1 MTSSLTFLSW
11 REKFRGLQGTNTCSP
26 DFQFFSFFRLL
37 ERTFRGKRGL
47 HDMPPTKKGDLDKL
61 AWGWIESV
69 NPDEIEKIHLE
80 TAYRIGLKSCKTCKR
95 NCTYN
100 PQCLTGLG
108 EEKYMKSQPAEV
120 VSLESSLSELRDPT
134 QYVGLK
140 NLGATC
146 YVNSLIQMWFHN
158 EDMRIIYKWDI
169 TEDPEEKEALYQS
182 KKAGIPYQPV
192 TAVGQLQY
200 LFAMMQ
206 FGNRSLLDPI
216 NLAIALSLDTR
227 TQQDAQEF
235 SKLLLCHI
243 EGKLQQNS
251 ELKQMLQRLTQGKYS
266 YINRCSTCSTEYPTS
281 TTFYELDL
289 QLAGTL
295 KEAIDNYLLEEQL
308 TGANQYHCV
317 TCNDKKDA
325 RRFIRL
331 ESLPE
336 TLNIQLMRFV
346 FHRDSGQKKK
356 LNSYIQ
362 FPEELDMSEYIGCQP
377 QTHLYSLVAVLSHKG
392 PSAHSGHYIANIC
405 NSSGE
410 WYQFSDDKVEK
421 MQNKRIED
429 SVNDKSMKRGR
440 VPKGFLS
447 SNTAY
452 MLVYKKLTVDSRTS
466 ASKKVK
472 LKKPDAEVN
481 ASSDTVSLE
490 KLTVKEENSDTP
502 NETASEL
509 EQNSENRAEMDECTI
524 SKKTDTP
531 TTDKNEKI
539 ETEDRNDT
547 EAIVSTNGCKD
558 TQDSTLEQLQNKVHC
573 LKQPVVKVVK
583 LDYKRL
589 NGDAHRAMSCGERDF
604 YEEMEFEN
612 WQVSSTMRELVRQE
626 NVKHELSLLAAQ
638 QEKQKE
644 IEDQNFK
651 RQLIIDVYNIIQS
664 VTSWDNYYW
673 IPTDWLSKWLN
684 GNSSTVDVRPIDNS
698 NLMCSHSRLDPLK
711 VSRMKCVPELAAQML
726 YDKYQGGPRLD
737 QTFLCEICVK
747 RRCKLLRFKLALERD
762 HKEVGELIRTFKEPT
777 ETSYIIGTDSL
788 RSWRRLAMETFQ
800 EDVEEKVDDCQDIQ
814 EESKNTD
821 KDNGKTDGNDC
832 PKEVEENKE
841 NEIINFNEDL
851 LCEHKSLKTADSSRK
866 VIPQEAWSILK
877 KYFPDSKEYSVG
889 SSSCSICE
897 ERMESA
903 QRAKKDD
910 KIKAKQQKD
919 ELTDLYYG
927 RNRNEIAKCNDP
939 DKAFYIVEK
948 SFLDSWRSFIRYAE
962 IYSRTPPTS
971 IQNASLLCE
980 AHKGFLHAASINNEL
995 YSIVTAEEWSKLMQ
1009 FYEADYPIMIKK
1021 IGDDY
1026 HTIPTPCAACM
1037 LAKVEQ
1043 ERLESLKYDRA
1054 TIYIKCIDEN
1064 EEIKTDNDYKV
1075 ATKKPK
1081 IEKARPSR
1089 SRRKLKG
1096 SHELKVSSEIT
1107 LKDLKVMTMQIC
1119 GAGPYDQ
1126 HIMLGEHELIDDNLS
1141 LAALG
1146 IFPGALLTLKTD
1158 APLENETDVESVAHN
1173 FDSSSPEKGFKGTE
1187 LVPS

>member
-1 MTSSLTFLSW
+1 MESNLDP
-11 REKFRGLQGTNTCSP
+11 RMNRPK
-26 DFQFFSFFRLL
+26 
-37 ERTFRGKRGL
+37 
-47 HDMPPTKKGDLDKL
+47 MPPTKKGDLDKL
-61 AWGWIESV
+61 AWAWIESIS
-69 NPDEIEKIHLE
+69 PDEIEKTHLE
-80 TAYRIGLKSCKTCKR
+80 TAYRIGLKSCKNCKR

-108 EEKYMKSQPAEV
+108 EDKYMKSQPAEV

-158 EDMRIIYKWDI
+158 EDMRRIIYKWDI
-169 TEDPEEKEALYQS
+169 TEDPEEKEALCQL
-182 KKAGIPYQPV
+182 KKAGVPYHPV

-206 FGNRSLLDPI
+206 FGNRSLLDPV

-251 ELKQMLQRLTQGKYS
+251 ELEQMLQRLTQGKYS
-266 YINRCSTCSTEYPTS
+266 YINSCSTCSTEYPTS

-289 QLAGTL
+289 QLAATL
-295 KEAIDNYLLEEQL
+295 KGAIDNYLSEEQL
-308 TGANQYHCV
+308 TGADQYHCV

-362 FPEELDMSEYIGCQP
+362 FPEELDMSEYIRCQP

-392 PSAHSGHYIANIC
+392 PSAYSGHYIANIC

-452 MLVYKKLTVDSRTS
+452 MLVYKKLTSDARINAV
-466 ASKKVK
+466 KKVK
-472 LKKPDAEVN
+472 LKKLDVEIN
-481 ASSDTVSLE
+481 ASNDAVYCEKLAVTEKSDTGDEMKQKADIEDAPLIQ
-490 KLTVKEENSDTP
+490 EENSEKILKLDLE
-502 NETASEL
+502 NAIEVDESAISEKTDIPT
-509 EQNSENRAEMDECTI
+509 MDE
-524 SKKTDTP
+524 
-531 TTDKNEKI
+531 NN
-539 ETEDRNDT
+539 TE
-547 EAIVSTNGCKD
+547 IVASTNGCKD
-558 TQDSTLEQLQNKVHC
+558 THESTLEQLQKVHH
-573 LKQPVVKVVK
+573 LKESTVKVVK

-644 IEDQNFK
+644 IEDQNSK
-651 RQLIIDVYNIIQS
+651 RQLVIDVYNIIHS
-664 VTSWDNYYW
+664 TVSWSNYYW
-673 IPTDWLSKWLN
+673 IPTDWLSKWLI
-684 GNSSTVDVRPIDNS
+684 GHSSAVDIRPIDNS
-698 NLMCSHSRLDPLK
+698 NSMCSHYRLDPLK

-726 YDKYQGGPRLD
+726 YDKYLGGPRLD

-747 RRCKLLRFKLALERD
+747 RRCKLLRFKITLERD
-762 HKEVGELIRTFKEPT
+762 HKEVGELIRTFKEPV

-800 EDVEEKVDDCQDIQ
+800 EDIEQKEDDCQDTLQ

-821 KDNGKTDGNDC
+821 KDGNDC

-841 NEIINFNEDL
+841 NEVIINFNEDL

-866 VIPQEAWSILK
+866 VIPQEAWVILK
-877 KYFPDSKEYSVG
+877 KYFPDSKEYPVG
-889 SSSCSICE
+889 SPSCSICE
-897 ERMESA
+897 EKMKSA

-927 RNRNEIAKCNDP
+927 KNRNEISTCIDP
-939 DKAFYIVEK
+939 LKSFYIVEK
-948 SFLDSWRSFIRYAE
+948 GFLDSWRSFVRYAE
-962 IYSRTPPTS
+962 VYSRTPPTG

-980 AHKGFLHAASINNEL
+980 EHKGLLHVPRITNEL
-995 YSIVTAEEWSKLMQ
+995 YTIVTEEEWLKLMQ
-1009 FYEADYPIMIKK
+1009 FYDVDYPIVIKK
-1021 IGDDY
+1021 TGDDY
-1026 HTIPTPCAACM
+1026 STNPGLCAACM

-1054 TIYIKCIDEN
+1054 TIYVKCIDEN
-1064 EEIKTDNDYKV
+1064 VESKMDDADYEV
-1075 ATKKPK
+1075 TTKKPK
-1081 IEKARPSR
+1081 IAKARPSR
-1089 SRRKLKG
+1089 TRRKLKG

-1107 LKDLKVMTMQIC
+1107 LKELKVMTMQIC

-1126 HIMLGEHELIDDNLS
+1126 HIMLGEHELIDDSLS

-1146 IFPGALLTLKTD
+1146 IFPGALLTLKID
-1158 APLENETDVESVAHN
+1158 SPLENETDVESDAHN

>member
-1 MTSSLTFLSW
+1 
-11 REKFRGLQGTNTCSP
+11 
-26 DFQFFSFFRLL
+26 
-37 ERTFRGKRGL
+37 
-47 HDMPPTKKGDLDKL
+47 MPPTKKGDLDKL
-61 AWGWIESV
+61 AWAWIESIS
-69 NPDEIEKIHLE
+69 PDEIEKIHLE
-80 TAYRIGLKSCKTCKR
+80 TAYRIGLKSCKNCKR

-108 EEKYMKSQPAEV
+108 EDKYMKSQPAEV

-158 EDMRIIYKWDI
+158 EDMRRIIYKWDI
-169 TEDPEEKEALYQS
+169 TEDPEEKEALCQF
-182 KKAGIPYQPV
+182 KKAGVPYHPV
-192 TAVGQLQY
+192 TVVGQLQY
-200 LFAMMQ
+200 TFAMMQ

-289 QLAGTL
+289 QLAATL
-295 KEAIDNYLLEEQL
+295 KEAIDNYLSEEQL

-362 FPEELDMSEYIGCQP
+362 FPEELDMSEYIRCQP

-452 MLVYKKLTVDSRTS
+452 MLVYKKLTSDGRIN
-466 ASKKVK
+466 AAKKAK
-472 LKKPDAEVN
+472 LKKLDVEIN
-481 ASSDTVSLE
+481 ASNDTVYCEKLSVTEKSDTADEPKQKADIEDAPLIE
-490 KLTVKEENSDTP
+490 EENSEKILKLD
-502 NETASEL
+502 L
-509 EQNSENRAEMDECTI
+509 ENVIEIDESAI

-531 TTDKNEKI
+531 ITGE
-539 ETEDRNDT
+539 NDT
-547 EAIVSTNGCKD
+547 PITGENDTSITSENNTPITGENDTPITGENNTEIVASTNGCKD
-558 TQDSTLEQLQNKVHC
+558 THDSTLEQVQKVHD
-573 LKQPVVKVVK
+573 LKESVVKVGKV
-583 LDYKRL
+583 DYKRL

-644 IEDQNFK
+644 IEDQNSK
-651 RQLIIDVYNIIQS
+651 RQLVIDVYNIIHS
-664 VTSWDNYYW
+664 TVSWSNYYW
-673 IPTDWLSKWLN
+673 IPTDWLSKWLI
-684 GNSSTVDVRPIDNS
+684 GHSSAVEIRPIDNS
-698 NLMCSHSRLDPLK
+698 NLMCSHYRLDPMK

-726 YDKYQGGPRLD
+726 YDKYLGGPRLD

-747 RRCKLLRFKLALERD
+747 RRCKLLRFKITLERD
-762 HKEVGELIRTFKEPT
+762 HKEVGELIRTFKEPV

-800 EDVEEKVDDCQDIQ
+800 EDIEQKEDDCQDTLQ
-814 EESKNTD
+814 EESKNMD
-821 KDNGKTDGNDC
+821 KDGNDC

-841 NEIINFNEDL
+841 NEVIINFNEDL

-866 VIPQEAWSILK
+866 VIPQEAWVILK
-877 KYFPDSKEYSVG
+877 KYFPDSKEYPVG
-889 SSSCSICE
+889 SPSCSICE
-897 ERMESA
+897 EKMESA

-927 RNRNEIAKCNDP
+927 KNRNEISKCDDP
-939 DKAFYIVEK
+939 LKSFYIVEK

-962 IYSRTPPTS
+962 VYSRTPPTG

-980 AHKGFLHAASINNEL
+980 EHKGFLHSPKINNEL
-995 YSIVTAEEWSKLMQ
+995 YTIVTEEEWLKLMQ
-1009 FYEADYPIMIKK
+1009 FYDVDHPIVIKK
-1021 IGDDY
+1021 TSDDY
-1026 HTIPTPCAACM
+1026 CTNPGPCAACM

-1054 TIYIKCIDEN
+1054 TIYVKCIDEN
-1064 EEIKTDNDYKV
+1064 EEPKMDDNDYEV
-1075 ATKKPK
+1075 VTKKPK
-1081 IEKARPSR
+1081 IAKARPSR
-1089 SRRKLKG
+1089 TRRKLKG

-1107 LKDLKVMTMQIC
+1107 LKELKVMTMQIC

-1126 HIMLGEHELIDDNLS
+1126 HIMLGEHELIDDSLS

-1146 IFPGALLTLKTD
+1146 IFPGALLTLKID
-1158 APLENETDVESVAHN
+1158 APVENETDVESDIHN
-1173 FDSSSPEKGFKGTE
+1173 IDSSSPEKGFKGTE

>member
-1 MTSSLTFLSW
+1 M
-11 REKFRGLQGTNTCSP
+11 
-26 DFQFFSFFRLL
+26 
-37 ERTFRGKRGL
+37 
-47 HDMPPTKKGDLDKL
+47 DKL
-61 AWGWIESV
+61 AWAWIESV
-69 NPDEIEKIHLE
+69 DPDKIEKIHLE
-80 TAYRIGLKSCKTCKR
+80 TAYRIGLKNCKNCKR

-158 EDMRIIYKWDI
+158 EDMRRIIYKWDI

-182 KKAGIPYQPV
+182 KKAGIPYHPA

-200 LFAMMQ
+200 IFAMMQ

-289 QLAGTL
+289 QLAATL
-295 KEAIDNYLLEEQL
+295 KEAIDNYLSEEQL

-362 FPEELDMSEYIGCQP
+362 FPEDLDMSEYIRCP
-377 QTHLYSLVAVLSHKG
+377 PHTHLYSLVAVLSHKG

-429 SVNDKSMKRGR
+429 GVNDKPMKRGR

-452 MLVYKKLTVDSRTS
+452 MLVYKKLTADSRTN
-466 ASKKVK
+466 ATKKVK
-472 LKKPDAEVN
+472 LKKPDAEV
-481 ASSDTVSLE
+481 SCDIICLE
-490 KLTVKEENSDTP
+490 KLTVKEKSDIQDETKQKHVEDASLSQEEKLLIE
-502 NETASEL
+502 NETKISTL
-509 EQNSENRAEMDECTI
+509 DSENIIEKDESTI
-524 SKKTDTP
+524 KTDTF
-531 TTDKNEKI
+531 TTD
-539 ETEDRNDT
+539 ETT
-547 EAIVSTNGCKD
+547 ETVANTNGCKD
-558 TQDSTLEQLQNKVHC
+558 THDSTAEQLQNKTHC

-612 WQVSSTMRELVRQE
+612 WQVSSTMRDLVRQE

-644 IEDQNFK
+644 IEDQNSK
-651 RQLIIDVYNIIQS
+651 RQLVIDVYNIIQS
-664 VTSWDNYYW
+664 TESWSNYYW

-684 GNSSTVDVRPIDNS
+684 GHSSALDVRPIDNS

-711 VSRMKCVPELAAQML
+711 VSRMKCVPELVAKML
-726 YDKYQGGPRLD
+726 YDKYQGGPQLD

-747 RRCKLLRFKLALERD
+747 QRCKLLRFKVALERD

-800 EDVEEKVDDCQDIQ
+800 EDIEQKVDDCQDTLQ
-814 EESKNTD
+814 EDSKNTD
-821 KDNGKTDGNDC
+821 KDGNDC

-841 NEIINFNEDL
+841 NEVIINFNEDL

-866 VIPQEAWSILK
+866 VIPQEAWLLLK
-877 KYFPDSKEYSVG
+877 KYFPDSKEYPIG
-889 SSSCSICE
+889 SPSCSVCE
-897 ERMESA
+897 EKMENA

-927 RNRNEIAKCNDP
+927 RNRNEIVKCNDSE
-939 DKAFYIVEK
+939 KSFYIVEK
-948 SFLDSWRSFIRYAE
+948 GFLDSWRSFIRYTE
-962 IYSRTPPTS
+962 IYSRTSPTG

-980 AHKGFLHAASINNEL
+980 DHKGFLHSPRINNEL
-995 YSIVTAEEWSKLMQ
+995 YSIVTAEEWSKLIQ
-1009 FYEADYPIMIKK
+1009 FYEADYPIVIRKT
-1021 IGDDY
+1021 GDDY
-1026 HTIPTPCAACM
+1026 QTNPGPCAACM
-1037 LAKVEQ
+1037 LARVEQ

-1054 TIYIKCIDEN
+1054 TIYIKCIDDN
-1064 EEIKTDNDYKV
+1064 EESKTTDNDYEV
-1075 ATKKPK
+1075 AVKKPK
-1081 IEKARPSR
+1081 MEKSRPSR

-1107 LKDLKVMTMQIC
+1107 LKELKVMTMQIC

-1146 IFPGALLTLKTD
+1146 IFPGALLTLKID
-1158 APLENETDVESVAHN
+1158 APLENETDVESDAYN
-1173 FDSSSPEKGFKGTE
+1173 FESSSPEKGFKGTE

>member
-1 MTSSLTFLSW
+1 
-11 REKFRGLQGTNTCSP
+11 
-26 DFQFFSFFRLL
+26 
-37 ERTFRGKRGL
+37 
-47 HDMPPTKKGDLDKL
+47 MPPTKKGDLDKL
-61 AWGWIESV
+61 AWAWVEGVSL
-69 NPDEIEKIHLE
+69 DEIEQIHLE
-80 TAYRIGLKSCKTCKR
+80 AAYRIGLKNCRNCKR

-108 EEKYMKSQPAEV
+108 EEKYIKSQPVEV
-120 VSLESSLSELRDPT
+120 VSLESSLTELRDPT

-158 EDMRIIYKWDI
+158 EDMRRIIYKWDI

-182 KKAGIPYQPV
+182 KKAETSYHPV

-200 LFAMMQ
+200 IFAMMQ

-251 ELKQMLQRLTQGKYS
+251 ELKLMLQRLTQGKYS

-289 QLAGTL
+289 QLAATL
-295 KEAIDNYLLEEQL
+295 KEAIDNYLSEEQL

-362 FPEELDMSEYIGCQP
+362 FPEDLDMSEYVGGQP

-429 SVNDKSMKRGR
+429 GVIDKSIKRGR

-452 MLVYKKLTVDSRTS
+452 MLVYKKLTIDVRTNG
-466 ASKKVK
+466 AKKVK
-472 LKKPDAEVN
+472 LKKHDTEIN
-481 ASSDTVSLE
+481 TSSDTIIFE
-490 KLTVKEENSDTP
+490 KLTVKERADKTED
-502 NETASEL
+502 ETHQKNNIEDVPL
-509 EQNSENRAEMDECTI
+509 IQEDLNNILKLNSENVETDESSTL
-524 SKKTDTP
+524 SNKTDASLTNKSEVIK
-531 TTDKNEKI
+531 TV
-539 ETEDRNDT
+539 
-547 EAIVSTNGCKD
+547 VSTNGCKD
-558 TQDSTLEQLQNKVHC
+558 TQDSTLEQLQNKIYC
-573 LKQPVVKVVK
+573 LKQPVVKIVK

-604 YEEMEFEN
+604 YEEMEFES

-626 NVKHELSLLAAQ
+626 NIKHELSLLAAQ

-644 IEDQNFK
+644 IEDQNSK
-651 RQLIIDVYNIIQS
+651 RQFIIDLYNTIHSI
-664 VTSWDNYYW
+664 VSWSNYYYW
-673 IPTDWLSKWLN
+673 IPTDWLSKLLN
-684 GNSSTVDVRPIDNS
+684 GHSSSVDVCPIDNS
-698 NLMCSHSRLDPLK
+698 TIMCSHNRLDPLK
-711 VSRMKCVPELAAQML
+711 VNRMKCMPQLAAEML
-726 YDKYQGGPRLD
+726 YDRYQGGPRLD
-737 QTFLCEICVK
+737 QTSLCEICVK
-747 RRCKLLRFKLALERD
+747 RRYKLLRFKLALERD
-762 HKEVGELIRTFKEPT
+762 HKEVGDLIRKFNEPT
-777 ETSYIIGTDSL
+777 KTSYIIGTDSL

-800 EDVEEKVDDCQDIQ
+800 EDIEEKEDDCQDTIQ
-814 EESKNTD
+814 EESKNID
-821 KDNGKTDGNDC
+821 KESNDC
-832 PKEVEENKE
+832 SKEVEDDKE
-841 NEIINFNEDL
+841 HEVIINFNEDL

-866 VIPQEAWSILK
+866 VIPQEAWLILK
-877 KYFPDSKEYSVG
+877 KYFPDSKEYTVG
-889 SSSCSICE
+889 SSSCLICE

-927 RNRNEIAKCNDP
+927 KNRNEISKCDNP
-939 DKAFYIVEK
+939 EKSFYIVEK
-948 SFLDSWRSFIRYAE
+948 GFLDSWRSFIRYAE
-962 IYSRTPPTS
+962 IYSRTPPAS
-971 IQNASLLCE
+971 IQNATLLCE
-980 AHKGFLHAASINNEL
+980 EHKGFLYTPRINNEL
-995 YSIVTAEEWSKLMQ
+995 YSIVTAEEWSKLLQ
-1009 FYEADYPIMIKK
+1009 LYEADYPIVIKK
-1021 IGDDY
+1021 IGEDY
-1026 HTIPTPCAACM
+1026 ETDPGTCGACM

-1054 TIYIKCIDEN
+1054 TIYVKCIDETD
-1064 EEIKTDNDYKV
+1064 EPKTDNDYEV
-1075 ATKKPK
+1075 VSKKPK
-1081 IEKARPSR
+1081 IQTARPSR

-1096 SHELKVSSEIT
+1096 YHELKVSSEIT
-1107 LKDLKVMTMQIC
+1107 LKELKVMTMQIC

-1146 IFPGALLTLKTD
+1146 IFPGALLTLKID
-1158 APLENETDVESVAHN
+1158 APLENDTDGESDAHN
-1173 FDSSSPEKGFKGTE
+1173 FESLSPEKGFKGIEKRTQKRE
-1187 LVPS
+1187 RLVPVDSRR

>member
-1 MTSSLTFLSW
+1 
-11 REKFRGLQGTNTCSP
+11 
-26 DFQFFSFFRLL
+26 
-37 ERTFRGKRGL
+37 
-47 HDMPPTKKGDLDKL
+47 MPPTKKVDLDKL
-61 AWGWIESV
+61 AWAWIESI
-69 NPDEIEKIHLE
+69 DSDKIEKIHLE
-80 TAYRIGLKSCKTCKR
+80 TAYRIGLKNCKNCKR

-158 EDMRIIYKWDI
+158 EDMRRIIYKWDI
-169 TEDPEEKEALYQS
+169 TEDPEEKEALYQC
-182 KKAGIPYQPV
+182 KKAGLSSYHPV

-200 LFAMMQ
+200 IFAMMQ

-251 ELKQMLQRLTQGKYS
+251 ELKQMLQMLTQGKYS

-289 QLAGTL
+289 QLAATL
-295 KEAIDNYLLEEQL
+295 KEAIDNYLSEEQL

-362 FPEELDMSEYIGCQP
+362 FPEDLDMSEYIRCSP
-377 QTHLYSLVAVLSHKG
+377 QTHMYGLVAVLSHKG

-421 MQNKRIED
+421 MHNKRIED
-429 SVNDKSMKRGR
+429 SVNDKPMKRGR

-452 MLVYKKLTVDSRTS
+452 MLVYKKLTADGRTNVT
-466 ASKKVK
+466 KKVK
-472 LKKPDAEVN
+472 LKK
-481 ASSDTVSLE
+481 SDTEVSCDTICLE
-490 KLTVKEENSDTP
+490 TLTVREKSDTLDETKQKHDIEDTSLPQEENLIIQKEKEISTLD
-502 NETASEL
+502 
-509 EQNSENRAEMDECTI
+509 SENITEKEICTI
-524 SKKTDTP
+524 SQKTDTLTVDE
-531 TTDKNEKI
+531 TTE
-539 ETEDRNDT
+539 
-547 EAIVSTNGCKD
+547 IVASTNGCKD
-558 TQDSTLEQLQNKVHC
+558 THDSTVEQLQNKEQNKPHC
-573 LKQPVVKVVK
+573 LKQPVVKVIK

-604 YEEMEFEN
+604 TKKMEFEN

-644 IEDQNFK
+644 IEDQNSK
-651 RQLIIDVYNIIQS
+651 RQLVIDVYNIIQS
-664 VTSWDNYYW
+664 TVSWNNYYW

-684 GNSSTVDVRPIDNS
+684 GHSSALDVRPIDNS
-698 NLMCSHSRLDPLK
+698 SFMCLHNRLDPLK

-726 YDKYQGGPRLD
+726 YDQYQGSPRLD
-737 QTFLCEICVK
+737 QTSLCEICVK
-747 RRCKLLRFKLALERD
+747 QRCKLLRFKLTLERD
-762 HKEVGELIRTFKEPT
+762 HKEVAELIRAFKEPT

-800 EDVEEKVDDCQDIQ
+800 EDVEQNVDECQDPLQ
-814 EESKNTD
+814 EDPKNLD
-821 KDNGKTDGNDC
+821 KDPNDS

-841 NEIINFNEDL
+841 NEIIINFNEDL

-877 KYFPDSKEYSVG
+877 KYFPDANEYPVG

-897 ERMESA
+897 EKMENA

-919 ELTDLYYG
+919 ELIDLYYG
-927 RNRNEIAKCNDP
+927 KNRNEISKCNSSE
-939 DKAFYIVEK
+939 KSFYVVEK
-948 SFLDSWRSFIRYAE
+948 GFLDSWRSFIR
-962 IYSRTPPTS
+962 
-971 IQNASLLCE
+971 
-980 AHKGFLHAASINNEL
+980 
-995 YSIVTAEEWSKLMQ
+995 
-1009 FYEADYPIMIKK
+1009 
-1021 IGDDY
+1021 
-1026 HTIPTPCAACM
+1026 
-1037 LAKVEQ
+1037 
-1043 ERLESLKYDRA
+1043 
-1054 TIYIKCIDEN
+1054 
-1064 EEIKTDNDYKV
+1064 
-1075 ATKKPK
+1075 
-1081 IEKARPSR
+1081 
-1089 SRRKLKG
+1089 
-1096 SHELKVSSEIT
+1096 
-1107 LKDLKVMTMQIC
+1107 
-1119 GAGPYDQ
+1119 
-1126 HIMLGEHELIDDNLS
+1126 
-1141 LAALG
+1141 
-1146 IFPGALLTLKTD
+1146 
-1158 APLENETDVESVAHN
+1158 
-1173 FDSSSPEKGFKGTE
+1173 
-1187 LVPS
+1187 

>member
-1 MTSSLTFLSW
+1 
-11 REKFRGLQGTNTCSP
+11 
-26 DFQFFSFFRLL
+26 
-37 ERTFRGKRGL
+37 
-47 HDMPPTKKGDLDKL
+47 MPPTKKTDLDKL
-61 AWGWIESV
+61 AWAWTECISPEQ
-69 NPDEIEKIHLE
+69 IEKIHLE
-80 TAYRIGLKSCKTCKR
+80 TAYRIGLKNCKNCKR
-95 NCTYN
+95 NCANN

-108 EEKYMKSQPAEV
+108 EEKYMKSQPAEI

-158 EDMRIIYKWDI
+158 EDMRRIIYKWDI
-169 TEDPEEKEALYQS
+169 TEDPEEQETLYQT
-182 KKAGIPYQPV
+182 KKTGLPYHPV

-200 LFAMMQ
+200 IFAMMQ
-206 FGNRSLLDPI
+206 FGNRSLLDPM
-216 NLAIALSLDTR
+216 NLAVALSLDTR

-251 ELKQMLQRLTQGKYS
+251 ELKRMLQRLTQGKYS
-266 YINRCSTCSTEYPTS
+266 YINCCSTCGTEYPTS

-289 QLAGTL
+289 QLAATL
-295 KEAIDNYLLEEQL
+295 KEAIDKYLSEEQL

-362 FPEELDMSEYIGCQP
+362 FPEDLDMSEYVRCQP
-377 QTHLYSLVAVLSHKG
+377 QTHLYNLVAVLSHKG

-429 SVNDKSMKRGR
+429 GVNDNVKPMKRGR

-452 MLVYKKLTVDSRTS
+452 MLVYKKSTTDCQIN
-466 ASKKVK
+466 AMKKIK
-472 LKKPDAEVN
+472 LKKPDVESNV
-481 ASSDTVSLE
+481 SDESVYLE
-490 KLTVKEENSDTP
+490 RLTVKDKPDILDETKQKDNIENVPLFQEES
-502 NETASEL
+502 
-509 EQNSENRAEMDECTI
+509 SENILNLESENKMEMHKTVV
-524 SKKTDTP
+524 SQKTDMLTM
-531 TTDKNEKI
+531 DKIGTI
-539 ETEDRNDT
+539 ETVVN
-547 EAIVSTNGCKD
+547 ANGYKD
-558 TQDSTLEQLQNKVHC
+558 KPNSASQQIENKVEC
-573 LKQPVVKVVK
+573 LKLLPVAKVIK

-589 NGDAHRAMSCGERDF
+589 NGAAHRAMSCGERDF

-612 WQVSSTMRELVRQE
+612 WHVSNTMRELVRQE

-644 IEDQNFK
+644 IEDQNSK
-651 RQLIIDVYNIIQS
+651 RQLVIDIYNIIQS
-664 VTSWDNYYW
+664 TTFWDEYFW

-684 GNSSTVDVRPIDNS
+684 GHSITDSVPPIDNS
-698 NLMCSHSRLDPLK
+698 ILMCSHYRLDPLK
-711 VSRMKCVPELAAQML
+711 VGRAKCIPAEVAQIL
-726 YDKYQGGPRLD
+726 YDKYRGGPRLD
-737 QTFLCEICVK
+737 QTSLCEICVK

-762 HKEVGELIRTFKEPT
+762 YKEVSELIRTFKEPS

-800 EDVEEKVDDCQDIQ
+800 EDIDDCQDVPQ
-814 EESKNTD
+814 EENKNID
-821 KDNGKTDGNDC
+821 KDGNDC
-832 PKEVEENKE
+832 PKEVEENE
-841 NEIINFNEDL
+841 ESEIIINFNEDL
-851 LCEHKSLKTADSSRK
+851 LCEHNSLKTADSSRK
-866 VIPQEAWSILK
+866 VIPQEAWSILR
-877 KYFPDSKEYSVG
+877 KYFPDSKEYSIG

-897 ERMESA
+897 EKMENA
-903 QRAKKDD
+903 QKAKKDD

-919 ELTDLYYG
+919 ELSDFYYG
-927 RNRNEIAKCNDP
+927 RNRNEILKCSDP
-939 DKAFYIVEK
+939 NKLFYIVEK
-948 SFLDSWRSFIRYAE
+948 GFLDSWRSFIRYAE
-962 IYSRTPPTS
+962 VYSRTPPAS

-980 AHKGFLHAASINNEL
+980 AHKGFLYAPRVNNEL
-995 YSIVTAEEWSKLMQ
+995 YSIVTAEEWSKLTQ
-1009 FYEADYPIMIKK
+1009 FYEVDYPIIIKK
-1021 IGDDY
+1021 IDEDY
-1026 HTIPTPCAACM
+1026 LTNPGLCAACM
-1037 LAKVEQ
+1037 LARVEQ

-1054 TIYIKCIDEN
+1054 TIYIKCIDDNEDAKTEN
-1064 EEIKTDNDYKV
+1064 DPEV
-1075 ATKKPK
+1075 AAKRPK
-1081 IEKARPSR
+1081 MENVRPSR
-1089 SRRKLKG
+1089 TRRKLKG

-1107 LKDLKVMTMQIC
+1107 LKELKVMTMQIC

-1126 HIMLGEHELIDDNLS
+1126 HIMLGEHELTDHSQS
-1141 LAALG
+1141 LASLG
-1146 IFPGALLTLKTD
+1146 IFPGTLLTLKID
-1158 APLENETDVESVAHN
+1158 APLENETDVESDVHN
-1173 FDSSSPEKGFKGTE
+1173 FESTSPEKGFKGTE

>member
-1 MTSSLTFLSW
+1 MVLMILT
-11 REKFRGLQGTNTCSP
+11 
-26 DFQFFSFFRLL
+26 
-37 ERTFRGKRGL
+37 
-47 HDMPPTKKGDLDKL
+47 M
-61 AWGWIESV
+61 
-69 NPDEIEKIHLE
+69 
-80 TAYRIGLKSCKTCKR
+80 KTC
-95 NCTYN
+95 
-100 PQCLTGLG
+100 
-108 EEKYMKSQPAEV
+108 
-120 VSLESSLSELRDPT
+120 
-134 QYVGLK
+134 
-140 NLGATC
+140 
-146 YVNSLIQMWFHN
+146 
-158 EDMRIIYKWDI
+158 
-169 TEDPEEKEALYQS
+169 
-182 KKAGIPYQPV
+182 
-192 TAVGQLQY
+192 
-200 LFAMMQ
+200 
-206 FGNRSLLDPI
+206 
-216 NLAIALSLDTR
+216 
-227 TQQDAQEF
+227 
-235 SKLLLCHI
+235 
-243 EGKLQQNS
+243 
-251 ELKQMLQRLTQGKYS
+251 
-266 YINRCSTCSTEYPTS
+266 CSTCSTEYPTS

-289 QLAGTL
+289 QLAATL
-295 KEAIDNYLLEEQL
+295 KEAIDNYLSEEQL

-362 FPEELDMSEYIGCQP
+362 FPEDLDMSEYIRCP
-377 QTHLYSLVAVLSHKG
+377 PHTHLYSLVAVLSHKG

-429 SVNDKSMKRGR
+429 GVNDKPMKRGR

-452 MLVYKKLTVDSRTS
+452 MLVYKKLTADSRTN
-466 ASKKVK
+466 ATKKVK
-472 LKKPDAEVN
+472 LKKPDAEV
-481 ASSDTVSLE
+481 SCDIICLE
-490 KLTVKEENSDTP
+490 KLTVKEKSDIQDETKQKHVEDASLSQEEKLLIE
-502 NETASEL
+502 NETKISTL
-509 EQNSENRAEMDECTI
+509 DSENIIEKDESTI
-524 SKKTDTP
+524 KTDTF
-531 TTDKNEKI
+531 TTD
-539 ETEDRNDT
+539 ETT
-547 EAIVSTNGCKD
+547 ETVANTNGCKD
-558 TQDSTLEQLQNKVHC
+558 THDSTAEQLQNKTHC

-612 WQVSSTMRELVRQE
+612 WQVSSTMRDLVRQE

-644 IEDQNFK
+644 IEDQNSK
-651 RQLIIDVYNIIQS
+651 RQLVIDVYNIIQS
-664 VTSWDNYYW
+664 TESWSNYYW

-684 GNSSTVDVRPIDNS
+684 GHSSALDVRPIDNS

-711 VSRMKCVPELAAQML
+711 VSRMKCVPELVAKML
-726 YDKYQGGPRLD
+726 YDKYQGGPQLD

-747 RRCKLLRFKLALERD
+747 QRCKLLRFKVALERD

-800 EDVEEKVDDCQDIQ
+800 EDIEQKVDDCQDTLQ
-814 EESKNTD
+814 EDSKNTD
-821 KDNGKTDGNDC
+821 KDGNDC

-841 NEIINFNEDL
+841 NEVIINFNEDL

-866 VIPQEAWSILK
+866 VIPQEAWLLLK
-877 KYFPDSKEYSVG
+877 KYFPDSKEYPIG
-889 SSSCSICE
+889 SPSCSVCE
-897 ERMESA
+897 EKMENA

-927 RNRNEIAKCNDP
+927 RNRNEIVKCNDSE
-939 DKAFYIVEK
+939 KSFYIVEK
-948 SFLDSWRSFIRYAE
+948 GFLDSWRSFIRYTE
-962 IYSRTPPTS
+962 IYSRTSPTG

-980 AHKGFLHAASINNEL
+980 DHKGFLHSPRINNEL
-995 YSIVTAEEWSKLMQ
+995 YSIVTAEEWSKLIQ
-1009 FYEADYPIMIKK
+1009 FYEADYPIVIRKT
-1021 IGDDY
+1021 GDDY
-1026 HTIPTPCAACM
+1026 QTNPGPCAACM
-1037 LAKVEQ
+1037 LARVEQ

-1054 TIYIKCIDEN
+1054 TIYIKCIDDN
-1064 EEIKTDNDYKV
+1064 EESKTTDNDYEV
-1075 ATKKPK
+1075 AVKKPK
-1081 IEKARPSR
+1081 MEKSRPSR

-1107 LKDLKVMTMQIC
+1107 LKELKVMTMQIC

-1146 IFPGALLTLKTD
+1146 IFPGALLTLKID
-1158 APLENETDVESVAHN
+1158 APLENETDVESDAYN
-1173 FDSSSPEKGFKGTE
+1173 FESSSPEKGFKGTE

>member
-1 MTSSLTFLSW
+1 
-11 REKFRGLQGTNTCSP
+11 
-26 DFQFFSFFRLL
+26 
-37 ERTFRGKRGL
+37 
-47 HDMPPTKKGDLDKL
+47 MPPTKKTDLDKL
-61 AWGWIESV
+61 AWAWVESIS
-69 NPDEIEKIHLE
+69 PEQIEKIHLE
-80 TAYRIGLKSCKTCKR
+80 TAYRIGLKSCKSCKR
-95 NCTYN
+95 NCANN

-108 EEKYMKSQPAEV
+108 EEKYMKSQPAEI

-158 EDMRIIYKWDI
+158 EDMRRIIYKWDI
-169 TEDPEEKEALYQS
+169 TEDPEERETLQQT
-182 KKAGIPYQPV
+182 KKAGNSYHPV

-200 LFAMMQ
+200 IFAMMQ
-206 FGNRSLLDPI
+206 FGNRSLLDPMS
-216 NLAIALSLDTR
+216 LAVALSLDTR

-243 EGKLQQNS
+243 EGKLQQNT
-251 ELKQMLQRLTQGKYS
+251 ELKQMLQRLTQGRYS
-266 YINRCSTCSTEYPTS
+266 YVNCCSTCGTEYPTS

-289 QLAGTL
+289 QLAATL
-295 KEAIDNYLLEEQL
+295 KEAIDKYLSEEQL

-346 FHRDSGQKKK
+346 FHRDSGQKRK

-362 FPEELDMSEYIGCQP
+362 FPEDLDMSEYVRCQP

-429 SVNDKSMKRGR
+429 GVNDNVKPMKRGR

-452 MLVYKKLTVDSRTS
+452 MLVYKRLTSDCRTN
-466 ASKKVK
+466 AAKKAK
-472 LKKPDAEVN
+472 SKKPDETN
-481 ASSDTVSLE
+481 ASGDAVHVEKPAVKDEVKADGSDETRQKNDVEVPSSAQEGCLE
-490 KLTVKEENSDTP
+490 NLSKADSESETEP
-502 NETASEL
+502 NEVAAP
-509 EQNSENRAEMDECTI
+509 Q
-524 SKKTDTP
+524 KTDTP
-531 TTDKNEKI
+531 IVVKNETAEPAADANESSDDKH
-539 ETEDRNDT
+539 D
-547 EAIVSTNGCKD
+547 
-558 TQDSTLEQLQNKVHC
+558 DSTSPQLQSKVQC

-589 NGDAHRAMSCGERDF
+589 NGAAHRAMSCGERDF

-612 WQVSSTMRELVRQE
+612 WQVSNTMRELVRQE

-644 IEDQNFK
+644 IEDQNSK
-651 RQLIIDVYNIIQS
+651 RQLVIDIYNMIQS
-664 VTSWDNYYW
+664 TVSWQEYYW

-684 GNSSTVDVRPIDNS
+684 GHYAADSVPPIDNS
-698 NLMCSHSRLDPLK
+698 TLMCSHYRLDPLK
-711 VSRMKCVPELAAQML
+711 VSRAKCVPATAAEMI
-726 YDKYQGGPRLD
+726 YETYRGGPRLD
-737 QTFLCEICVK
+737 QTSLCEICVR

-762 HKEVGELIRTFKEPT
+762 HKEVSELIRTFKEPS
-777 ETSYIIGTDSL
+777 ESSYIIGTDSL
-788 RSWRRLAMETFQ
+788 RSWRRLAMETFLEGMEQ
-800 EDVEEKVDDCQDIQ
+800 EMDDGRYTPQ
-814 EESKNTD
+814 EESKSID
-821 KDNGKTDGNDC
+821 KDGNDC
-832 PKEVEENKE
+832 PKDNIEENDE
-841 NEIINFNEDL
+841 SEAIINFNEDL
-851 LCEHKSLKTADSSRK
+851 LCEHNSLKTADSSRR
-866 VIPQEAWSILK
+866 VIPQEAWSILR
-877 KYFPDSKEYSVG
+877 KYFPDSKEYPVQ

-897 ERMESA
+897 ERMENA

-919 ELTDLYYG
+919 QLIDLYYC
-927 RNRNEIAKCNDP
+927 RNRNEISKCDDP
-939 DKAFYIVEK
+939 GKLFYIVEK
-948 SFLDSWRSFIRYAE
+948 GFLDSWRSFIRYAE
-962 IYSRTPPTS
+962 IYSRTPPAG

-980 AHKGFLHAASINNEL
+980 PHKGFLYAPRINNDL
-995 YSIVTAEEWSKLMQ
+995 YSILTAEEWSKLAQ
-1009 FYEADYPIMIKK
+1009 FYEVDFPITIKK
-1021 IGDDY
+1021 TDDDY
-1026 HTIPTPCAACM
+1026 QTDPGSCAACM
-1037 LAKVEQ
+1037 LARVEQ

-1064 EEIKTDNDYKV
+1064 GETKTENDSEV
-1075 ATKKPK
+1075 AAKRPK
-1081 IEKARPSR
+1081 IENVRPSR
-1089 SRRKLKG
+1089 TRRKLKG

-1107 LKDLKVMTMQIC
+1107 LKELKVMMMQIC

-1126 HIMLGEHELIDDNLS
+1126 HIMLGEHELTDHSQS

-1146 IFPGALLTLKTD
+1146 IFPGSLLTLKID
-1158 APLENETDVESVAHN
+1158 APIENETDVESDVHN
-1173 FDSSSPEKGFKGTE
+1173 FESTLPEKGFKGTE

>member
-1 MTSSLTFLSW
+1 MRIYLNDD
-11 REKFRGLQGTNTCSP
+11 GA
-26 DFQFFSFFRLL
+26 D
-37 ERTFRGKRGL
+37 
-47 HDMPPTKKGDLDKL
+47 DLD
-61 AWGWIESV
+61 
-69 NPDEIEKIHLE
+69 DE
-80 TAYRIGLKSCKTCKR
+80 
-95 NCTYN
+95 NMN
-100 PQCLTGLG
+100 F
-108 EEKYMKSQPAEV
+108 MFD
-120 VSLESSLSELRDPT
+120 SS
-134 QYVGLK
+134 
-140 NLGATC
+140 
-146 YVNSLIQMWFHN
+146 
-158 EDMRIIYKWDI
+158 
-169 TEDPEEKEALYQS
+169 
-182 KKAGIPYQPV
+182 
-192 TAVGQLQY
+192 
-200 LFAMMQ
+200 
-206 FGNRSLLDPI
+206 
-216 NLAIALSLDTR
+216 
-227 TQQDAQEF
+227 
-235 SKLLLCHI
+235 
-243 EGKLQQNS
+243 
-251 ELKQMLQRLTQGKYS
+251 
-266 YINRCSTCSTEYPTS
+266 CSTCSTEYPTS

-289 QLAGTL
+289 QLAATL
-295 KEAIDNYLLEEQL
+295 KEAIDNYLSEEQL

-362 FPEELDMSEYIGCQP
+362 FPEDLDMSEYIRCP
-377 QTHLYSLVAVLSHKG
+377 PHTHLYSLVAVLSHKG

-429 SVNDKSMKRGR
+429 GVNDKPMKRGR

-452 MLVYKKLTVDSRTS
+452 MLVYKKLTADSRTN
-466 ASKKVK
+466 ATKKVK
-472 LKKPDAEVN
+472 LKKPDAEV
-481 ASSDTVSLE
+481 SCDIICLE
-490 KLTVKEENSDTP
+490 KLTVKEKSDIQDETKQKHVEDASLSQEEKLLIE
-502 NETASEL
+502 NETKISTL
-509 EQNSENRAEMDECTI
+509 DSENIVEKDESTI
-524 SKKTDTP
+524 KTDTF
-531 TTDKNEKI
+531 TTD
-539 ETEDRNDT
+539 ETT
-547 EAIVSTNGCKD
+547 ETVANTNGCKD
-558 TQDSTLEQLQNKVHC
+558 THDSTAEQLQNKTHC

-612 WQVSSTMRELVRQE
+612 WQVSSTMRDLVRQE

-644 IEDQNFK
+644 IEDQNSK
-651 RQLIIDVYNIIQS
+651 RQLVIDVYNIIQS
-664 VTSWDNYYW
+664 TESWSNYYW

-684 GNSSTVDVRPIDNS
+684 GHSSALDVRPIDNS

-711 VSRMKCVPELAAQML
+711 VSRMKCVPELVAKML
-726 YDKYQGGPRLD
+726 YDKYQGGPQLD

-747 RRCKLLRFKLALERD
+747 QRCKLLRFKVALERD

-800 EDVEEKVDDCQDIQ
+800 EDIEQKVDDCQDTLQ
-814 EESKNTD
+814 EDSKNTD
-821 KDNGKTDGNDC
+821 KDGNDC

-841 NEIINFNEDL
+841 NEVIINFNEDL

-866 VIPQEAWSILK
+866 VIPQEAWLLLK
-877 KYFPDSKEYSVG
+877 KYFPDSKEYPIG
-889 SSSCSICE
+889 SPSCSVCE
-897 ERMESA
+897 EKMENA

-927 RNRNEIAKCNDP
+927 RNRNEIVKCNDSE
-939 DKAFYIVEK
+939 KSFYIVEK
-948 SFLDSWRSFIRYAE
+948 GFLDSWRSFIRYTE
-962 IYSRTPPTS
+962 IYSRTSPTG

-980 AHKGFLHAASINNEL
+980 DHKGFLHSPRINNEL
-995 YSIVTAEEWSKLMQ
+995 YSIVTAEEWSKLIQ
-1009 FYEADYPIMIKK
+1009 FYEADYPIVIRKT
-1021 IGDDY
+1021 GDDY
-1026 HTIPTPCAACM
+1026 QTNPGPCAACM
-1037 LAKVEQ
+1037 LARVEQ

-1054 TIYIKCIDEN
+1054 TIYIKCIDDN
-1064 EEIKTDNDYKV
+1064 EESKTTDNDYEV
-1075 ATKKPK
+1075 AVKKPK
-1081 IEKARPSR
+1081 MEKSRPSR

-1107 LKDLKVMTMQIC
+1107 LKELKVMTMQIC

-1146 IFPGALLTLKTD
+1146 IFPGALLTLKID
-1158 APLENETDVESVAHN
+1158 APLENETDVESDAYN
-1173 FDSSSPEKGFKGTE
+1173 FESSSPEKGFKGTE

>member
-1 MTSSLTFLSW
+1 
-11 REKFRGLQGTNTCSP
+11 
-26 DFQFFSFFRLL
+26 
-37 ERTFRGKRGL
+37 
-47 HDMPPTKKGDLDKL
+47 MPPTKKGDLDKL
-61 AWGWIESV
+61 AWAWVESV
-69 NPDEIEKIHLE
+69 GPDEIEKTHLE
-80 TAYRIGLKSCKTCKR
+80 SAYRIGLKSCKNCKR

-108 EEKYMKSQPAEV
+108 EEKFMKSQPAEV
-120 VSLESSLSELRDPT
+120 VTLESSLSELRDPT

-158 EDMRIIYKWDI
+158 EDMRRIIYKWDI

-182 KKAGIPYQPV
+182 KKAGIPYHPV

-200 LFAMMQ
+200 IFAMMH

-251 ELKQMLQRLTQGKYS
+251 ELKPMLQKLTQGKYS

-289 QLAGTL
+289 QLAATL
-295 KEAIDNYLLEEQL
+295 KEAIDNYLSEEQL

-362 FPEELDMSEYIGCQP
+362 FPEDLDMSEYVGCQP

-429 SVNDKSMKRGR
+429 GVNDKSMKRGR

-452 MLVYKKLTVDSRTS
+452 MLVYKKLTADWRTNGT
-466 ASKKVK
+466 KKVK
-472 LKKPDAEVN
+472 LKKLDTEVN
-481 ASSDTVSLE
+481 VPSDTVSSE
-490 KLTVKEENSDTP
+490 KLIVKEKSDETSDETKQKPDIEDAPSIQEENPETIPKSD
-502 NETASEL
+502 
-509 EQNSENRAEMDECTI
+509 SENVIETDEDAI
-524 SKKTDTP
+524 SKKTDIP
-531 TTDKNEKI
+531 TTDKS
-539 ETEDRNDT
+539 ETEKT
-547 EAIVSTNGCKD
+547 VASTNGCKD
-558 TQDSTLEQLQNKVHC
+558 THDSTLEQLQNKVHC

-644 IEDQNFK
+644 IEDQNSK

-664 VTSWDNYYW
+664 TVSWDNYYW

-684 GNSSTVDVRPIDNS
+684 GHSSAVDVRPIDNS
-698 NLMCSHSRLDPLK
+698 NLMCSHYRLDPLK
-711 VSRMKCVPELAAQML
+711 VSRMKCVPEAAAQML

-737 QTFLCEICVK
+737 QTFLCEVCVK

-762 HKEVGELIRTFKEPT
+762 HKEVGELIRTFKESP

-800 EDVEEKVDDCQDIQ
+800 EDVEQKVDDCQDTLQ
-814 EESKNTD
+814 EESKCTD
-821 KDNGKTDGNDC
+821 KDGSDC

-841 NEIINFNEDL
+841 NEAIINFNEDL

-866 VIPQEAWSILK
+866 VIPQEAWTILK
-877 KYFPDSKEYSVG
+877 KYFPDSKEYPVG
-889 SSSCSICE
+889 SPSCSICE
-897 ERMESA
+897 ERMENA

-927 RNRNEIAKCNDP
+927 RNRNEISKCDDP
-939 DKAFYIVEK
+939 EKSFYIVEK
-948 SFLDSWRSFIRYAE
+948 SFLDGWRSFIRYAE
-962 IYSRTPPTS
+962 IYSRTPPAS

-980 AHKGFLHAASINNEL
+980 EHKGFLHTPRINNEL

-1009 FYEADYPIMIKK
+1009 FYEADYPIIIKK
-1021 IGDDY
+1021 IADDY
-1026 HTIPTPCAACM
+1026 QTNPGPCAACM
-1037 LAKVEQ
+1037 LAKIEQ
-1043 ERLESLKYDRA
+1043 ERLESLKYERA
-1054 TIYIKCIDEN
+1054 TIYVKCIDEN
-1064 EEIKTDNDYKV
+1064 EESKTDNDYEV
-1075 ATKKPK
+1075 AVKRPK
-1081 IEKARPSR
+1081 MGKARPSR

-1107 LKDLKVMTMQIC
+1107 LKELKVMTMQIC

-1146 IFPGALLTLKTD
+1146 IFPGALLTLKID
-1158 APLENETDVESVAHN
+1158 APLENETDVESDAHN
-1173 FDSSSPEKGFKGTE
+1173 FDSLSPEKGFKGTE

>member
-1 MTSSLTFLSW
+1 MMVLMILT
-11 REKFRGLQGTNTCSP
+11 
-26 DFQFFSFFRLL
+26 
-37 ERTFRGKRGL
+37 
-47 HDMPPTKKGDLDKL
+47 M
-61 AWGWIESV
+61 
-69 NPDEIEKIHLE
+69 
-80 TAYRIGLKSCKTCKR
+80 
-95 NCTYN
+95 
-100 PQCLTGLG
+100 
-108 EEKYMKSQPAEV
+108 
-120 VSLESSLSELRDPT
+120 
-134 QYVGLK
+134 
-140 NLGATC
+140 ATC
-146 YVNSLIQMWFHN
+146 
-158 EDMRIIYKWDI
+158 
-169 TEDPEEKEALYQS
+169 
-182 KKAGIPYQPV
+182 
-192 TAVGQLQY
+192 
-200 LFAMMQ
+200 
-206 FGNRSLLDPI
+206 
-216 NLAIALSLDTR
+216 
-227 TQQDAQEF
+227 
-235 SKLLLCHI
+235 
-243 EGKLQQNS
+243 
-251 ELKQMLQRLTQGKYS
+251 
-266 YINRCSTCSTEYPTS
+266 CSTCSTEYPTS

-289 QLAGTL
+289 QLAATL
-295 KEAIDNYLLEEQL
+295 REAIDNYLSEEQL

-325 RRFIRL
+325 KRFIRL

-362 FPEELDMSEYIGCQP
+362 FPEDLDMSEYVRCQP

-429 SVNDKSMKRGR
+429 GVNDKSMKRGR

-452 MLVYKKLTVDSRTS
+452 MLVYKKLTTDWRTNGT
-466 ASKKVK
+466 KKVK
-472 LKKPDAEVN
+472 LKKPDAEVIV
-481 ASSDTVSLE
+481 SSETVFFDKFTIKE
-490 KLTVKEENSDTP
+490 KSDETDETRQKRDVEDAPLIPEENSKKTP
-502 NETASEL
+502 SVDAENTIVNIIET
-509 EQNSENRAEMDECTI
+509 DESAI

-531 TTDKNEKI
+531 ITDKSEIKS
-539 ETEDRNDT
+539 ETT
-547 EAIVSTNGCKD
+547 KTVASTNGCKD
-558 TQDSTLEQLQNKVHC
+558 THDSTVEPLQNKVHC

-626 NVKHELSLLAAQ
+626 NVKHELSLLAVQ

-644 IEDQNFK
+644 IEDQNSK

-664 VTSWDNYYW
+664 TVSWSDYYW
-673 IPTDWLSKWLN
+673 IPTDWLSKWLT
-684 GNSSTVDVRPIDNS
+684 GHSSAVDVRPIDNTS
-698 NLMCSHSRLDPLK
+698 LMCSHYRLDPLK
-711 VSRMKCVPELAAQML
+711 VSRMKCVPEAAAHML
-726 YDKYQGGPRLD
+726 YDRYQGGPRLD
-737 QTFLCEICVK
+737 QTFLCEVCVK

-762 HKEVGELIRTFKEPT
+762 YKEVGELIRTFKEPV
-777 ETSYIIGTDSL
+777 ESSYIIGTDSL

-800 EDVEEKVDDCQDIQ
+800 EDVEQKVDDCQDTPP

-821 KDNGKTDGNDC
+821 KDSNDC

-841 NEIINFNEDL
+841 NEAIINFNEDL

-866 VIPQEAWSILK
+866 VIPQEAWLILK
-877 KYFPDSKEYSVG
+877 KYFPDSKEYPVG
-889 SSSCSICE
+889 SPSCSICE

-919 ELTDLYYG
+919 KLTDLYYG
-927 RNRNEIAKCNDP
+927 RNRNEISKCTDP
-939 DKAFYIVEK
+939 EKSFYIVEK

-962 IYSRTPPTS
+962 IYSRTPPAG
-971 IQNASLLCE
+971 IQNAPLLCE
-980 AHKGFLHAASINNEL
+980 EHKGFLHKPRINNEL
-995 YSIVTAEEWSKLMQ
+995 YSIVTADEWSKLVE
-1009 FYEADYPIMIKK
+1009 FYEVDYPIVIKK
-1021 IGDDY
+1021 TKDDY
-1026 HTIPTPCAACM
+1026 QTDPGLCSACM
-1037 LAKVEQ
+1037 LARFEQ

-1054 TIYIKCIDEN
+1054 TIYVKCIDEN
-1064 EEIKTDNDYKV
+1064 EDSKTDNDYEV
-1075 ATKKPK
+1075 ASKKPK
-1081 IEKARPSR
+1081 MEKARPSR

-1107 LKDLKVMTMQIC
+1107 LKELKVMTMQIC

-1126 HIMLGEHELIDDNLS
+1126 HLMLGEHELIDDNLS

-1146 IFPGALLTLKTD
+1146 IFPGALLTLKITRRV
-1158 APLENETDVESVAHN
+1158 AGQCRANRTIHSVSVCVA
-1173 FDSSSPEKGFKGTE
+1173 FRVAGVPREKEDLFPNVVTE
-1187 LVPS
+1187 PRGRLGGVCK

>member
-1 MTSSLTFLSW
+1 
-11 REKFRGLQGTNTCSP
+11 
-26 DFQFFSFFRLL
+26 
-37 ERTFRGKRGL
+37 
-47 HDMPPTKKGDLDKL
+47 MPPTKKGDLDKL
-61 AWGWIESV
+61 AWAWIESV
-69 NPDEIEKIHLE
+69 DPDKIEKIHLE
-80 TAYRIGLKSCKTCKR
+80 TAYRIGLKNCKNCKR

-158 EDMRIIYKWDI
+158 EDMRRIIYKWDI

-182 KKAGIPYQPV
+182 KKAGIPYHPA

-200 LFAMMQ
+200 IFAMMQ

-289 QLAGTL
+289 QLAATL
-295 KEAIDNYLLEEQL
+295 KEAIDNYLSEEQL

-362 FPEELDMSEYIGCQP
+362 FPEDLDMSEYIRCP
-377 QTHLYSLVAVLSHKG
+377 PHTHLYSLVAVLSHKG

-429 SVNDKSMKRGR
+429 GVNDKPMKRGR

-452 MLVYKKLTVDSRTS
+452 MLVYKKLTADSRTN
-466 ASKKVK
+466 ATKKVK
-472 LKKPDAEVN
+472 LKKPDAEV
-481 ASSDTVSLE
+481 SCDIICLE
-490 KLTVKEENSDTP
+490 KLTVKEKSDIQDETKQKHVEDASLSQEEKLLIE
-502 NETASEL
+502 NETKISTL
-509 EQNSENRAEMDECTI
+509 DSENIVEKDESTI
-524 SKKTDTP
+524 KTDTF
-531 TTDKNEKI
+531 TTD
-539 ETEDRNDT
+539 ETT
-547 EAIVSTNGCKD
+547 ETVANTNGCKD
-558 TQDSTLEQLQNKVHC
+558 THDSTAEQLQNKTHC

-612 WQVSSTMRELVRQE
+612 WQVSSTMRDLVRQE

-644 IEDQNFK
+644 IEDQNSK
-651 RQLIIDVYNIIQS
+651 RQLVIDVYNIIQS
-664 VTSWDNYYW
+664 TESWSNYYW

-684 GNSSTVDVRPIDNS
+684 GHSSALDVRPIDNS

-711 VSRMKCVPELAAQML
+711 VSRMKCVPELVAKML
-726 YDKYQGGPRLD
+726 YDKYQGGPQLD

-747 RRCKLLRFKLALERD
+747 QRCKLLRFKVALERD

-800 EDVEEKVDDCQDIQ
+800 EDIEQKVDDCQDTLQ
-814 EESKNTD
+814 EDSKNTD
-821 KDNGKTDGNDC
+821 KDGNDC

-841 NEIINFNEDL
+841 NEVIINFNEDL

-866 VIPQEAWSILK
+866 VIPQEAWLLLK
-877 KYFPDSKEYSVG
+877 KYFPDSKEYPIG
-889 SSSCSICE
+889 SPSCSVCE
-897 ERMESA
+897 EKMENA

-927 RNRNEIAKCNDP
+927 RNRNEIVKCNDSE
-939 DKAFYIVEK
+939 KSFYIVEK
-948 SFLDSWRSFIRYAE
+948 GFLDSWRSFIRYTE
-962 IYSRTPPTS
+962 IYSRTSPTG

-980 AHKGFLHAASINNEL
+980 DHKGFLHSPRINNEL
-995 YSIVTAEEWSKLMQ
+995 YSIVTAEEWSKLIQ
-1009 FYEADYPIMIKK
+1009 FYEADYPIVIRKT
-1021 IGDDY
+1021 GDDY
-1026 HTIPTPCAACM
+1026 QTNPGPCAACM
-1037 LAKVEQ
+1037 LARVEQ

-1054 TIYIKCIDEN
+1054 TIYIKCIDDN
-1064 EEIKTDNDYKV
+1064 EESKTTDNDYEV
-1075 ATKKPK
+1075 AVKKPK
-1081 IEKARPSR
+1081 MEKSRPSR

-1107 LKDLKVMTMQIC
+1107 LKELKVMTMQIC

-1146 IFPGALLTLKTD
+1146 IFPGALLTLKID
-1158 APLENETDVESVAHN
+1158 APLENETDVESDAYN
-1173 FDSSSPEKGFKGTE
+1173 FESSSPEKGFKGTE

>member
-1 MTSSLTFLSW
+1 
-11 REKFRGLQGTNTCSP
+11 
-26 DFQFFSFFRLL
+26 
-37 ERTFRGKRGL
+37 
-47 HDMPPTKKGDLDKL
+47 MPPTKKGDLDKL
-61 AWGWIESV
+61 AWAWTESID
-69 NPDEIEKIHLE
+69 PDEIEKIHLE
-80 TAYRIGLKSCKTCKR
+80 TAYRIGLKSCKNCKR

-108 EEKYMKSQPAEV
+108 EDKYMKSQPAEV

-158 EDMRIIYKWDI
+158 EDMRRIIYKWDI
-169 TEDPEEKEALYQS
+169 TEDPEEQEALCQS
-182 KKAGIPYQPV
+182 KKAGVPYHPV

-200 LFAMMQ
+200 IFAMMQ

-266 YINRCSTCSTEYPTS
+266 YINRCSMCSTEYPTS

-289 QLAGTL
+289 QLAATL
-295 KEAIDNYLLEEQL
+295 KEAIENYLSEEQL

-346 FHRDSGQKKK
+346 FHRDSGQKRK

-452 MLVYKKLTVDSRTS
+452 MLVYKKLTADGRIN
-466 ASKKVK
+466 AAKKVK
-472 LKKPDAEVN
+472 LKKLDVETN
-481 ASSDTVSLE
+481 ASNDTVNCE
-490 KLTVKEENSDTP
+490 KLTVTEKSDTADESKQKADTEDVP
-502 NETASEL
+502 LIQEGDSEKISKLDL
-509 EQNSENRAEMDECTI
+509 ENVIEIDESTI
-524 SKKTDTP
+524 SEKTDAPITGENK
-531 TTDKNEKI
+531 TTE
-539 ETEDRNDT
+539 
-547 EAIVSTNGCKD
+547 IVASTNGCKD
-558 TQDSTLEQLQNKVHC
+558 THDSTLEQLQNKVHH
-573 LKQPVVKVVK
+573 LKESMVKVVK

-644 IEDQNFK
+644 IEDQNSK
-651 RQLIIDVYNIIQS
+651 RQLVIDMYNIIHS
-664 VTSWDNYYW
+664 TVSWSNYYW
-673 IPTDWLSKWLN
+673 ISTDWLLKWLT
-684 GNSSTVDVRPIDNS
+684 GYSSGIDIRPIDNS
-698 NLMCSHSRLDPLK
+698 NLMCSHCRLDPLK
-711 VSRMKCVPELAAQML
+711 VGRVKCVPELAAQML
-726 YDKYQGGPRLD
+726 YDKYLGGPRLD

-747 RRCKLLRFKLALERD
+747 RRCKLLRFKTALERD
-762 HKEVGELIRTFKEPT
+762 HKEVGELIRTFKEPV

-800 EDVEEKVDDCQDIQ
+800 EDIEQKEDDCQDTLQ
-814 EESKNTD
+814 EENKNMD
-821 KDNGKTDGNDC
+821 KDGNDC

-841 NEIINFNEDL
+841 NEVIINFNEDL

-866 VIPQEAWSILK
+866 VIPQEAWLILK
-877 KYFPDSKEYSVG
+877 KYFPDSKEYLVG

-897 ERMESA
+897 ERMENA

-927 RNRNEIAKCNDP
+927 KNRNEISKCNEP
-939 DKAFYIVEK
+939 QKSFYIVEK

-962 IYSRTPPTS
+962 IYSRTPPTG

-980 AHKGFLHAASINNEL
+980 EHKGLLHAPRINNEL
-995 YSIVTAEEWSKLMQ
+995 YTIVTEEEWLKLMQ
-1009 FYEADYPIMIKK
+1009 FYEVDYPITIKK
-1021 IGDDY
+1021 TGDDY
-1026 HTIPTPCAACM
+1026 YTNPGPCAACM

-1054 TIYIKCIDEN
+1054 TIYVKCIDEN
-1064 EEIKTDNDYKV
+1064 EESKIDNNDYEV
-1075 ATKKPK
+1075 VTKKPK
-1081 IEKARPSR
+1081 VVKARPSR
-1089 SRRKLKG
+1089 TRRKLKG

-1107 LKDLKVMTMQIC
+1107 LKELKVMTMQIC

-1126 HIMLGEHELIDDNLS
+1126 HIMLGEHELIDDSLS

-1146 IFPGALLTLKTD
+1146 IFPGALLTLKID
-1158 APLENETDVESVAHN
+1158 APLENETDVESDVHN